1 MRPDAFC
8 MCGLKL
14 LVHEAFSFQCMLSPT
29 RSTCAA
35 LVRLPCERCAK
46 TTKKK
51 RLCARR
57 TSSPSC
63 KQFTCCDSTTVPNTL
78 SRAAARR
85 LSQNAF
91 YCVKQHILPS
101 KRSIFF
107 SWQII
112 KKKRAC
118 CTPFLEHILLR
129 KTTNCTEQAT
139 SVCGLDLL

>member
-35 LVRLPCERCAK
+35 LVRLPCERCAN
-46 TTKKK
+46 KKK
-51 RLCARR
+51 RICARR

-63 KQFTCCDSTTVPNTL
+63 KQFTCCASTKVPNTL
-78 SRAAARR
+78 SRATARR

-91 YCVKQHILPS
+91 YCVKQHILLS
-101 KRSIFF
+101 KRSIFLF
-107 SWQII
+107 LANKL

-118 CTPFLEHILLR
+118 CTPFLEHMPLR
-129 KTTNCTEQAT
+129 KSTNSTEQAT
-139 SVCGLDLL
+139 SVCGLNVL